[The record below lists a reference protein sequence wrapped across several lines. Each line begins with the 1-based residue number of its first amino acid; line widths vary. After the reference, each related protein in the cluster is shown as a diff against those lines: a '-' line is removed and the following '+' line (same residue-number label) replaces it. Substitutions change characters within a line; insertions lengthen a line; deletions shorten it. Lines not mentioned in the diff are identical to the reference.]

1 MKYDAKNGYGL
12 QFTKFDEQ
20 YEDTIIYKKTR
31 EEIIR
36 FADIIL
42 RSFDKKGLME
52 ELNNM
57 QANAYTQDDEG
68 NSKLCEIFENKF
80 EIPSYFVNLI
90 LAKHGM
96 KVLGW

>member
-20 YEDTIIYKKTR
+20 YEDTIIYRKSK
-31 EEIIR
+31 EAIIR
-36 FADIIL
+36 LADMIIA
-42 RSFDKKGLME
+42 SFDRGSLME

-57 QANAYTQDDEG
+57 QANAYTQDEEG
-68 NSKLCEIFENKF
+68 TTVLPKIFENKF
-80 EIPSYFVNLI
+80 EMPAYFINL
-90 LAKHGM
+90 LLEKYNM